1 MTRAFLCACLL
12 AGLFSGPALAQEDYT
27 SPLAGIKSIDDLV
40 NGAGAPEEANEDDGA
55 FDGLWFDDAGSDG
68 AQQRAAALVEAAG
81 WVCDAWPMEGGDPMR
96 TQMFAAFMDNGDLF
110 IREENF
116 ASMDGQ
122 TLQVTIEYTA
132 DVVTDETETEV
143 TVGTKS
149 SKVTGV
155 TGLPEGVSLNDP
167 GPVELTFQVAP
178 ADNPMDGYVIQGFSE
193 AGGETSMLTCI
204 PGE

>member
-1 MTRAFLCACLL
+1 MMRAFLCACLL
-12 AGLFSGPALAQEDYT
+12 AGMCLASAVAQENAAEY
-27 SPLAGIKSIDDLV
+27 DDAL
-40 NGAGAPEEANEDDGA
+40 
-55 FDGLWFDDAGSDG
+55 DGLWFDDAWFDG
-68 AQQRAAALVEAAG
+68 AQQRAAALVEEAG

-132 DVVTDETETEV
+132 DVVTDETDTEV

-149 SKVTGV
+149 SRVTGA
-155 TGLPEGVSLNDP
+155 TGLPDGVTLNDP
-167 GPVELTFQVAP
+167 GPVELKFQVVP
-178 ADNPMDGYVIQGFSE
+178 ADNPMDGYVIQGFSQ
-193 AGGETSMLTCI
+193 AGGETSMLACV

>member
-1 MTRAFLCACLL
+1 
-12 AGLFSGPALAQEDYT
+12 LFSGPALAQEDYT
-27 SPLAGIKSIDDLV
+27 SPLAGIKSINDLV
-40 NGAGAPEEANEDDGA
+40 NGAGAPEEADEDYDA
-55 FDGLWFDDAGSDG
+55 FDGLWFDDAWSDG
-68 AQQRAAALVEAAG
+68 AQQRAAALVEEAG

-96 TQMFAAFMDNGDLF
+96 TQMFAAFTDNGDLF

-132 DVVTDETETEV
+132 DVVTDETDTEV

-155 TGLPEGVSLNDP
+155 TGLPEGVSLKRSGASGAEVSSRTRRQPDGRLRHP
-167 GPVELTFQVAP
+167 GIFRSWRRNLHAHLRP
-178 ADNPMDGYVIQGFSE
+178 
-193 AGGETSMLTCI
+193 GGVGLFNR
-204 PGE
+204 

>member
-12 AGLFSGPALAQEDYT
+12 AGLFSGSATAQEDYT
-27 SPLAGIKSIDDLV
+27 SPLAGIKSVDDLV
-40 NGAGAPEEANEDDGA
+40 NGAGAAETTSEDDDA
-55 FDGLWFDDAGSDG
+55 FDGLWFDDAWFDS
-68 AQQRAAALVEAAG
+68 AQQRAAALVEEAG
-81 WVCDAWPMEGGDPMR
+81 WVCDAWPMEGGDPTR
-96 TQMFAAFMDNGDLF
+96 THMFAAFMEDGDLF

-116 ASMDGQ
+116 ATVNGQ
-122 TLQVTIEYTA
+122 SLRVTIEYTA
-132 DVVTDETETEV
+132 DAVTDETDTEV

-167 GPVELTFQVAP
+167 GPVELKFQVVP
-178 ADNPMDGYVIQGFSE
+178 ADNPMDGYVIQGFSQS
-193 AGGETSMLTCI
+193 GGETSMLTCV

>member
-12 AGLFSGPALAQEDYT
+12 AGLFSGSALAQEDGS
-27 SPLAGIKSIDDLV
+27 SPLAGIKSAEDLV
-40 NGAGAPEEANEDDGA
+40 NGAGASDESADYDDA
-55 FDGLWFDDAGSDG
+55 LDGLWFDDAWFDG
-68 AQQRAAALVEAAG
+68 AQQRAAALVEEPG
-81 WVCDAWPMEGGDPMR
+81 WVCDVWPMEGGDPMR
-96 TQMFAAFMDNGDLF
+96 THMFAAFMEDGDLF

-132 DVVTDETETEV
+132 DVVTDETDTEV

-155 TGLPEGVSLNDP
+155 TGLPDGVTLNDP
-167 GPVELTFQVAP
+167 GPVELKFQVVP
-178 ADNPMDGYVIQGFSE
+178 ADNPMDGYVIQGFSQ
-193 AGGETSMLTCI
+193 AGGETSMLACV
-204 PGE
+204 PGG